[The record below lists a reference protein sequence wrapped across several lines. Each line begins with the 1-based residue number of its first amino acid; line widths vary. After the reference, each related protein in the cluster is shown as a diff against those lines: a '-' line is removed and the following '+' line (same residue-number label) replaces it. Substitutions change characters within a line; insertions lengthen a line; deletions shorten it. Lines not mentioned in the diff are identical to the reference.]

1 MGGDVTISLFKEKT
15 RLLRPIE
22 ADSQRRFSSVF
33 QQPVGS
39 VDGIFREMEKH
50 KFIGGK
56 MKSSYPRLLMLAG
69 FAVFLVAALAKTSE
83 AIPLFARKYHVSCFR
98 CHTVPPVLNDFGR
111 RFQING
117 YQLPG
122 TDESE
127 PIWAQEPLSLSFVFY
142 PSFVSAHTV
151 TTVGNTKTTDDKLA
165 FEPSGLD
172 LFTAGTIGRH
182 LSYFLA
188 APIGING
195 PGQFSP
201 SIETM
206 SIMFNN
212 LLGPYGQSNLNF
224 RFGRFRLFNTF
235 PNNTSLIESADYLIY
250 DYEPVTPLQGSLLLA
265 EPQWAASVY
274 GFFPQLLDGLRYE
287 AAISNGMAGDISL
300 KNNEATFLMLEQTE
314 YVDNSPFRL
323 GVFYYGGKQLL
334 ADTTS
339 NNLSRVGLAAEINDP
354 WTKRFD
360 LSLEYMS
367 ALDDNVGGAKQTM
380 TGGFAGLNV
389 LIVPEKFFI
398 YGRYDFTN
406 VKETLERQN
415 QYTGG
420 IRYHFAP
427 NVGAYLELS
436 YLTDK
441 TPSVSTETK
450 TTLSTLGVMVGF

>member
-1 MGGDVTISLFKEKT
+1 MKVAPLRRVFITGLAILF
-15 RLLRPIE
+15 
-22 ADSQRRFSSVF
+22 
-33 QQPVGS
+33 VGILTNQS
-39 VDGIFREMEKH
+39 M
-50 KFIGGK
+50 
-56 MKSSYPRLLMLAG
+56 
-69 FAVFLVAALAKTSE
+69 

-111 RFQING
+111 RFQRNG

-151 TTVGNTKTTDDKLA
+151 TTTGNTQSTSDELS

-172 LFTAGTIGRH
+172 LFTAGTISKH

-195 PGQFSP
+195 PGQYSP

-212 LLGPYGQSNLNF
+212 LAGPDGESNLNF
-224 RFGRFRLFNTF
+224 RFGRYRLWNTF
-235 PNNTSLIESADYLIY
+235 PDNTSIVESADYLIY
-250 DYEPVTPLQGSLLLA
+250 DYDPAQGSLLIA

-274 GFFPQLLDGLRYE
+274 GFFPQMLDGLRYE
-287 AAISNGMAGDISL
+287 AAVSDGTDGGASL
-300 KNNEATFLMLEQTE
+300 KSNEATFLMLEQTE
-314 YVDNSPFRL
+314 YLDNAPFRL
-323 GVFYYGGKQLL
+323 GVYYYGGKQLI
-334 ADTTS
+334 ANNSSD
-339 NNLSRVGLAAEINDP
+339 NLSRLGFAIEANDP

-360 LSLEYMS
+360 LSFQYMN
-367 ALDDNVGGAKQTM
+367 ATDDNIGGIKQTM
-380 TGGFAGLNV
+380 NGGFVGLNV
-389 LIVPEKFFI
+389 LIVPEKLFI
-398 YGRYDFTN
+398 YGRYDFTK
-406 VKETLERQN
+406 VKETSEKQN

-427 NVGAYLELS
+427 NVGAYAELS
-436 YLTDK
+436 FLDDNVPAALTD
-441 TPSVSTETK
+441 TK

>member
-1 MGGDVTISLFKEKT
+1 MKLDFSRSLF
-15 RLLRPIE
+15 
-22 ADSQRRFSSVF
+22 
-33 QQPVGS
+33 
-39 VDGIFREMEKH
+39 
-50 KFIGGK
+50 
-56 MKSSYPRLLMLAG
+56 LAG
-69 FAVFLVAALAKTSE
+69 LAIVLVGLQSSNSM

-122 TDESE
+122 TDEAQ

-151 TTVGNTKTTDDKLA
+151 TTVGNNKTTSDQST

-172 LFTAGTIGRH
+172 LFTAGTIAKH

-195 PGQFSP
+195 PGQYSP

-212 LLGPYGQSNLNF
+212 LAGPDGQSNLNF
-224 RFGRFRLFNTF
+224 RFGRYRLWNTF
-235 PNNTSLIESADYLIY
+235 PNNTSLVESADYLIY
-250 DYEPVTPLQGSLLLA
+250 DYDPAQGSLLIA

-274 GFFPQLLDGLRYE
+274 GFLPQLMDGLRYE
-287 AAISNGMAGDISL
+287 AAISDGTDGGDPL
-300 KNNEATFLMLEQTE
+300 KTNQATFLMLEQTE
-314 YVDNSPFRL
+314 YVDNAPFRL
-323 GVFYYGGKQLL
+323 GVYYYGGKELTSGGAPDKL
-334 ADTTS
+334 ARTGFA
-339 NNLSRVGLAAEINDP
+339 VEANDP

-360 LSLEYMS
+360 LSFQYMS
-367 ALDDNVGGAKQTM
+367 ATDDNIGGVKQTM
-380 TGGFAGLNV
+380 NGGFVGLNV
-389 LIVPEKFFI
+389 LLVPEKLFV
-398 YGRYDFTN
+398 YGRYDFTK
-406 VKETLERQN
+406 VKETSEKQN

-427 NVGAYLELS
+427 NVGAYAELS
-436 YLTDK
+436 FLDDNTPATLTD
-441 TPSVSTETK
+441 TK

>member
-1 MGGDVTISLFKEKT
+1 MKATPYRALFMAG
-15 RLLRPIE
+15 LAIL
-22 ADSQRRFSSVF
+22 FV
-33 QQPVGS
+33 
-39 VDGIFREMEKH
+39 GIF
-50 KFIGGK
+50 
-56 MKSSYPRLLMLAG
+56 ANQ
-69 FAVFLVAALAKTSE
+69 SE

-151 TTVGNTKTTDDKLA
+151 TTTGGVTQTNDELS

-172 LFTAGTIGRH
+172 LFTAGTIAKH

-188 APIGING
+188 APIGIDG

-212 LLGPYGQSNLNF
+212 LLGPDGQSNLNF
-224 RFGRFRLFNTF
+224 RFGRYRLWNTF
-235 PNNTSLIESADYLIY
+235 PDNTSLVESADYLIY
-250 DYEPVTPLQGSLLLA
+250 DYDPAQGSLLIA

-274 GFFPQLLDGLRYE
+274 GFLPQVMDGLRYE
-287 AAISNGMAGDISL
+287 LALSDGTDGGASL
-300 KNNEATFLMLEQTE
+300 KDNSATFLMLEQTE
-314 YVDNSPFRL
+314 YIDNAPFRL
-323 GVFYYGGKQLL
+323 GVYYYGGKQMVGVNTSDNL
-334 ADTTS
+334 A
-339 NNLSRVGLAAEINDP
+339 RMGFAVEANDP

-360 LSLEYMS
+360 LSFQYMN
-367 ALDDNVGGAKQTM
+367 ATDDNIGGVKQTM
-380 TGGFAGLNV
+380 NGGFLGLNV
-389 LIVPEKFFI
+389 LIVPEKLFV
-398 YGRYDFTN
+398 YGRYDFTK
-406 VKETLERQN
+406 VTETSEKQN
-415 QYTGG
+415 QWTGG
-420 IRYHFAP
+420 VRYHFAP
-427 NVGAYLELS
+427 NVGAYAELS
-436 YLTDK
+436 FLDDNAPAALTD
-441 TPSVSTETK
+441 TK

>member
-1 MGGDVTISLFKEKT
+1 MRQLFLRSL
-15 RLLRPIE
+15 
-22 ADSQRRFSSVF
+22 
-33 QQPVGS
+33 
-39 VDGIFREMEKH
+39 
-50 KFIGGK
+50 
-56 MKSSYPRLLMLAG
+56 
-69 FAVFLVAALAKTSE
+69 LVAGILVAFVIMFAEPSE

-98 CHTVPPVLNDFGR
+98 CHTAPPVLNDFGR

-142 PSFVSAHTV
+142 PSFAYAHQV
-151 TTVGNTKTTDDKLA
+151 TTVGSTQTSSDKLS

-172 LFTAGTIGRH
+172 LFTAGTIAKH

-188 APIGING
+188 APIGITG

-212 LLGPYGQSNLNF
+212 LLGPDGQSNLNF
-224 RFGRFRLFNTF
+224 RFGRYRLFNTF
-235 PNNTSLIESADYLIY
+235 PDNTSLVESASYLIY
-250 DYEPVTPLQGSLLLA
+250 DYEPVTPLQGSLLLS

-274 GFFPQLLDGLRYE
+274 GFFPQLIDGLRYE
-287 AAISNGMAGDISL
+287 AAISNGTAGDVSF
-300 KNNEATFLMLEQTE
+300 KNSEATFLMLEQTA
-314 YVDNSPFRL
+314 YVDNAPFRL
-323 GVFYYGGKQLL
+323 GAFYYGGRQML
-334 ADTTS
+334 ADS
-339 NNLSRVGLAAEINDP
+339 SMNNLSRAGFAVEINDP

-360 LSLEYMS
+360 LSFEYVS
-367 ALDDNVGGAKQTM
+367 ALDNDVGGAKQTM
-380 TGGFAGLNV
+380 TGGFVGLNV

-406 VKETLERQN
+406 VKETTEKQN

-420 IRYHFAP
+420 LRYHFAA
-427 NVGAYLELS
+427 NVGAYLEVSL
-436 YLTDK
+436 LDDK
-441 TPSVSTETK
+441 TPSASTDTK
-450 TTLSTLGVMVGF
+450 STLLTLGTMVGF

>member
-1 MGGDVTISLFKEKT
+1 MRDTPFRAISVAWLAILF
-15 RLLRPIE
+15 L
-22 ADSQRRFSSVF
+22 
-33 QQPVGS
+33 
-39 VDGIFREMEKH
+39 GIF
-50 KFIGGK
+50 
-56 MKSSYPRLLMLAG
+56 
-69 FAVFLVAALAKTSE
+69 TSQSK

-127 PIWAQEPLSLSFVFY
+127 PIWSQEPLSLSFVFY

-151 TTVGNTKTTDDKLA
+151 TTTGNTQSTSDQLS

-172 LFTAGTIGRH
+172 LFTAGTIAKH

-195 PGQFSP
+195 PGQYSP

-212 LLGPYGQSNLNF
+212 LLGPDGQSNLNF
-224 RFGRFRLFNTF
+224 RFGRYRLWNTF
-235 PNNTSLIESADYLIY
+235 PDNTSLVESADYLIY
-250 DYEPVTPLQGSLLLA
+250 DYDPAQGSLLIA

-274 GFFPQLLDGLRYE
+274 GFFPQTLDGLRYE
-287 AAISNGMAGDISL
+287 VAVSNGTDGGAPF
-300 KNNEATFLMLEQTE
+300 KNNEATFFMLEQTE
-314 YVDNSPFRL
+314 YVDNAPFRL
-323 GVFYYGGKQLL
+323 GVYYYGGKEL
-334 ADTTS
+334 AGGNALD
-339 NNLSRVGLAAEINDP
+339 NLGRMGFAVEANDP

-360 LSLEYMS
+360 LMFQYMN
-367 ALDDNVGGAKQTM
+367 ATDDNIGGAKQTM
-380 TGGFAGLNV
+380 DGGFVGLNV

-398 YGRYDFTN
+398 YGRYDFTK
-406 VKETLERQN
+406 VTQTSEKQS

-420 IRYHFAP
+420 IRYHFAA
-427 NVGAYLELS
+427 NVGAYAELS
-436 YLTDK
+436 YLDDNAPAALTD
-441 TPSVSTETK
+441 TK

>member
-1 MGGDVTISLFKEKT
+1 MRVFSVRPLLLSGVTAVLIFG
-15 RLLRPIE
+15 
-22 ADSQRRFSSVF
+22 F
-33 QQPVGS
+33 VGS
-39 VDGIFREMEKH
+39 LH
-50 KFIGGK
+50 
-56 MKSSYPRLLMLAG
+56 
-69 FAVFLVAALAKTSE
+69 

-98 CHTVPPVLNDFGR
+98 CHTVPPMLNDFGR

-142 PSFVSAHTV
+142 PSFVYDHEV
-151 TTVGNTKTTDDKLA
+151 TSVGNSSSANDKIS

-172 LFTAGTIGRH
+172 LFTAGTIAKH

-188 APIGING
+188 APIGITG
-195 PGQFSP
+195 PGEFSP

-212 LLGPYGQSNLNF
+212 LLGPDGESNLNF

-235 PNNTSLIESADYLIY
+235 PDNTSIVESADYLIY
-250 DYEPVTPLQGSLLLA
+250 DYEPVTPLQGSLLLS

-287 AAISNGMAGDISL
+287 AALSNGTSGDITF
-300 KNNEATFLMLEQTE
+300 KNSEAAFLMLEQTE
-314 YVDNSPFRL
+314 YVDNAPFRL
-323 GVFYYGGKQLL
+323 GLFYYGGRQMLS
-334 ADTTS
+334 DSTI
-339 NNLSRVGLAAEINDP
+339 NNLRRTGLAVEINDP

-360 LSLEYMS
+360 LSFEYVS
-367 ALDDNVGGAKQTM
+367 AMDNNVNSVEQTM
-380 TGGFAGLNV
+380 TGGFVGLSI

-398 YGRYDFTN
+398 YGRDDFT
-406 VKETLERQN
+406 KIRETDEKQN
-415 QYTGG
+415 QITGG
-420 IRYHFAP
+420 LRYHFAA

-436 YLTDK
+436 FLDDK
-441 TPSVSTETK
+441 VPLSNTETK
-450 TTLSTLGVMVGF
+450 STQLTLGTMVGF